1 MIKKYKVLMSE
12 TFSVLYSVV
21 AKDEDEAIEKIRN
34 GDYEEEIENTPE
46 EYDVCLIE
54 EVKK

>member
-1 MIKKYKVLMSE
+1 MSE
-12 TFSVLYSVV
+12 TFSVLYSVE
-21 AKDEDEAIEKIRN
+21 AKDEDEAVEKIRN
-34 GDYEEEIENTPE
+34 GDYEYELENTPE